1 MTSYRRR
8 NRFATEF
15 GNLSAEDRKAFR
27 EAVARFVAALRS
39 GSSPDPS
46 LGISQLV
53 NHPGIYEFHF
63 SKRGRA
69 TFHYET
75 EERGKDAE
83 IMWRRI
89 GGHEIYKNP

>member
-15 GNLSAEDRKAFR
+15 KNLSEEDRKAFR

-53 NHPGIYEFHF
+53 NHPGIYEFPLLETRAGDVPLRN
-63 SKRGRA
+63 RGTRQ
-69 TFHYET
+69 
-75 EERGKDAE
+75 GC
-83 IMWRRI
+83 
-89 GGHEIYKNP
+89 